1 MNTDPTESYAMEIE
15 KIYDPV
21 ILAGGY
27 TSLYVIPIEF
37 SHSLDPIWL
46 ETLKEKY
53 DELSLGSSESIV
65 FEPVEDSPL
74 LDWSAGRI
82 DSDKLLFVV
91 LNQKTDDEG
100 IHVKPEPEKARE
112 WIYEAVDFANQ
123 MGRGL
128 AAEARAQEI
137 QPHVE

>member
-1 MNTDPTESYAMEIE
+1 MNTDPTESHAMEIE

-37 SHSLDPIWL
+37 SHSLDPSWV
-46 ETLKEKY
+46 ERLKKKY
-53 DELSLGSSESIV
+53 IELSLGSSESIV

-74 LDWSAGRI
+74 LDWSAGRV
-82 DSDKLLFVV
+82 DSNRLLFIV
-91 LNQKTDDEG
+91 LNQETHADG
-100 IHVKPEPEKARE
+100 IHIKPDPEKARE
-112 WIYEAVDFANQ
+112 WIFDAVDFANQ
-123 MGRGL
+123 SSSGGATETR
-128 AAEARAQEI
+128 AREI

>member
-1 MNTDPTESYAMEIE
+1 MEIV

-37 SHSLDPIWL
+37 SRSLDPIWV
-46 ETLKEKY
+46 EKLKEKY

-74 LDWSAGRI
+74 LDWSAGRV
-82 DSDKLLFVV
+82 DSDRLLFVV
-91 LNQKTDDEG
+91 LNQQILADG
-100 IHVKPEPEKARE
+100 IHVKPDPERARE
-112 WIYEAVDFANQ
+112 WIIDAVDFANQ
-123 MGRGL
+123 SSRDV
-128 AAEARAQEI
+128 ATETKVQEI
-137 QPHVE
+137 QQHAE